1 MASQIFLLQIP
12 ILQMRLSV
20 AAHHH
25 EMTQPFKKPYTPAFQ
40 KALFPKVTWPWKR
53 NLYFPKFSKSWFVNA
68 VAILKFKA
76 EEHFFFSSIIKKR
89 ITACHT
95 FRGKYSQKYPA
106 LQRSKS
112 FRICA
117 QHRMQMCHFRTPRY
131 VCAAAKYKQVCNKAG
146 ESFRAIHW
154 RNNMCGDDGGIHDG
168 LHCICI
174 WWTQQGCQINLQII
188 NLLLCKILRK

>member
-1 MASQIFLLQIP
+1 
-12 ILQMRLSV
+12 MRLSV

-40 KALFPKVTWPWKR
+40 KALFPKVAWPWKR

-154 RNNMCGDDGGIHDG
+154 RNNMCGWWWWNS
-168 LHCICI
+168 
-174 WWTQQGCQINLQII
+174 WWTPLHPYLMDSTRLSNTSTNNKLVIMQNIA
-188 NLLLCKILRK
+188 